1 MNLLEVMNYRKVML
15 RIFFLYIILGL
26 FTVNYLFAQNLVKNP
41 GFETGS
47 LSPFWD
53 VWPKNVNPVVDIE
66 TVNVYSGNFSAKLGN
81 DEVYFYQ
88 PVNLEPNTTYTVS
101 ATIKGDSGDSILFGV
116 GNVYSSG
123 GSSRYFSNINYE
135 TQTWSFT
142 TDGSPGNDPNIYI
155 WKEDGTGVALV
166 DSVVLIKE
174 IHVNQPNPPGGYS
187 TFYVSPEGNDS
198 NSGTSPESA
207 WQTIN
212 KVNNIDFEP
221 GNQILFEGGRT
232 FNGTVVFDSNDHGI
246 TGNEVFIGSF
256 GTGRATIN
264 AQNGSGLIVYD
275 CNNVRIKNLNFIG
288 SGRDED
294 NTGNGITFSYCSDI
308 IIDSVEVSGF
318 QHSGLKINNMGEN
331 FIIKNIHSHDNGYA
345 GIYVSGIT
353 KTSFSDIYIGHC
365 SANNNPGDPTVL
377 NNHSGN
383 GIFVYNASNVIIEYC
398 EAFNNGWD
406 MPWTEN
412 GPGGIWVAETDSAL
426 IQHCISHDNKTSS
439 NQDGLGFD
447 LDGGTTNSTIQ
458 YCLSYNNEG
467 AGYGIFQYSGAS
479 DWRNNTIRYCVSE
492 NDGNVTATGSVYFW
506 NGTNIDSCFQG
517 FEFYNN
523 VVYNAN
529 GPALSFLD
537 HMNSDFNFRNN
548 IFVSQSNSVH
558 NGINGENFQGNCWHS
573 LNGLFRIGNINY
585 DFEQWATTTHQ
596 EMLDG
601 KVVGMFANPMLINPG
616 NSMLT
621 DPVQMSDA
629 DNYKVN
635 EVSPVINS
643 ALDLNSIFNINPGP
657 HDYFGTTIKQ
667 GSAFDIGI
675 YEYFDTT
682 RYVQEVSLS
691 PGWNIMSFRLI
702 PDDLNLINILNP
714 LITAGNLKKVMDESG
729 NVIEDWGNFGGWRNT
744 IGLLKNTEGYKVN
757 VVSASNLQ
765 LEGIAVQLSYD
776 IPLLAGWN
784 IISWPSPYEQD
795 GIDVFHDLITD
806 GKLKKVMDESGN
818 VIEDWG
824 SFGDWQNYI
833 GNLKPG
839 EGYKV
844 NVTEDCTLTIHENL
858 SKSVDLKFPNITST
872 HFIPAYTGNGNNHMN
887 INLVNLTDSGIIK
900 GDEIG
905 VFDGN
910 ICVGSAK
917 VEYLNTFE
925 NLTSISI
932 PVSAEDEIEE
942 KNGFK
947 EGNIITLKLF
957 RDGNEYPL
965 TFQPIYTRNS
975 VFKKGSS
982 LFAEV
987 DMITFLERISGSNKP
1002 KIISF
1007 PNPFKDE
1014 ITIEINLAENTEVQ
1028 IEVINQLGQ
1037 QVKTIVSKQK
1047 MPKGQHILHWDG
1059 KNTYKQ
1065 SVAQGIYF
1073 LRFKTDDL
1081 IIQQTLK
1088 LLK

>member
-1 MNLLEVMNYRKVML
+1 MNFRIIIF

-41 GFETGS
+41 GYETGL
-47 LSPFWD
+47 LSPSWD
-53 VWPKNVNPVVDIE
+53 VWPKNIDPVVVID
-66 TVNVYSGNFSAKLGN
+66 TVNVFSGNFSAKLGN
-81 DEVYFYQ
+81 VQVYLYQ

-101 ATIKGDSGDSILFGV
+101 AAIRSFSGDSILFGV

-123 GSSRYFSNINYE
+123 GSTRYFSNTNYE

-142 TDGSPGNDPNIYI
+142 TDESPGNDPNIYI
-155 WKEDGTGVALV
+155 WKEVGTGIAWV
-166 DSVVLIKE
+166 DNIVLMKE
-174 IHVNQPNPPGGYS
+174 IQGNQPNPPGGFS
-187 TFYVSPEGNDS
+187 TFYVSPDGNDS
-198 NSGTSPESA
+198 NSGTSQESA

-221 GNQILFEGGRT
+221 GNQILFEGGST
-232 FNGTVVFDSNDHGI
+232 FNGTIVFDSYDHGI

-275 CNNVRIKNLNFIG
+275 CNNIHVKNLNFIG
-288 SGRDED
+288 SGRDNNN

-308 IIDSVEVSGF
+308 IIDSVEISEF

-331 FIIKNIHSHDNGYA
+331 FTIKNIHSYNNGYA

-353 KTSFSDIYIGHC
+353 KSSFSDIYIGYC

-377 NNHSGN
+377 DNHSGN
-383 GIFVYNASNVIIEYC
+383 GIFIYNASNVIIEYC

-406 MPWTEN
+406 MPWNGN
-412 GPGGIWVAETDSAL
+412 GPGGIWVAETDNAL
-426 IQHCISHDNKTSS
+426 IQHCISHGNKTSS
-439 NQDGLGFD
+439 AQDGLGFD

-458 YCLSYNNEG
+458 YCLSYNNAG

-492 NDGNVTATGSVYFW
+492 NDGNDTATGSVYFW
-506 NGTNIDSCFQG
+506 NGADNDTYFQG

-529 GPALSFLD
+529 GPALSFLN
-537 HMNSDFNFRNN
+537 HINSGFNFRNN

-558 NGINGENFQGNCWHS
+558 NGINGENFQGNCWYS
-573 LNGLFRIGNINY
+573 LNGQFRIGNVDY
-585 DFEQWATTTHQ
+585 DFEQWATITHQ

-601 KVVGMFANPMLINPG
+601 EVVGMYANPMLINPG
-616 NSMLT
+616 NSMLSN
-621 DPVQMSDA
+621 PAQMSYVD
-629 DNYKVN
+629 DYKVN

-643 ALDLNSIFNINPGP
+643 ALNLNSIFNINPGP
-657 HDYFGTTIKQ
+657 QDYFGTSIKQ

-702 PDDLNLINILNP
+702 PNDTDMLNILQP
-714 LITAGNLKKVMDESG
+714 LIDEGKLKKVIDESG
-729 NVIEDWGNFGGWRNT
+729 NFIEDWGNFGSWKNT
-744 IGLLKNTEGYKVN
+744 IGGLKNTEGYKVN
-757 VVSASNLQ
+757 VVSASTLQ
-765 LEGIAVQLSYD
+765 VEGLAVQLSYD
-776 IPLLAGWN
+776 IPLHEGWN
-784 IISWPSPYEQD
+784 IIAWPASYEQD
-795 GIDVFHDLITD
+795 GLEVFQELING
-806 GKLKKVMDESGN
+806 GKLKKVMDEKGN

-824 SFGDWQNYI
+824 SFGDWKNYI

-844 NVTEDCTLTIHENL
+844 NVTDDCTLTIHQNL
-858 SKSVDLKFPNITST
+858 AKSVDLTFSNVTST
-872 HFIPAYTGNGNNHMN
+872 HFIPAYTGNGNDHMN
-887 INLVNLTDSGIIK
+887 INLVNLADSGILK

-905 VFDGN
+905 VFDGD

-917 VEYLNTFE
+917 IDNLNTFE
-925 NLTSISI
+925 NLTSTSI
-932 PVSAEDEIEE
+932 PVSAEDRIEE

-965 TFQPIYTRNS
+965 KFQPCYAGNS
-975 VFKKGSS
+975 VFRKGSS

-987 DMITFLERISGSNKP
+987 YVTAPLERISDSNKP

-1014 ITIEINLAENTEVQ
+1014 VTIEINLAEDMEVQ

-1037 QVKTIVSKQK
+1037 QVKKIVSKQK
-1047 MPKGQHILHWDG
+1047 MHKGQHILQWDG
-1059 KNTYKQ
+1059 KNTHKQ
-1065 SVAQGIYF
+1065 SVAPGIYF
-1073 LRFKTDDL
+1073 LRFITDDSL
-1081 IIQQTLK
+1081 IQQTLK
-1088 LLK
+1088 SLK